1 MYCSLKGH
9 FTKVRK
15 QRLWVHYMPL
25 TSSSK
30 WITSPCVC
38 TSNKWKQDVERSME
52 RTWCDVR
59 AFLGGTEVLGW
70 TSFHS
75 RMHCVKTG
83 CLSTFRLFGSLS
95 LGLDDRFCQGLD
107 PFVPK
112 LFQKAGW
119 WFSDRQAKQIIKL
132 FFFLRSWC
140 CCIVFCVIHWF
151 TETLLIF
158 ALCMLVHCTPS
169 HAWVHGTLWR
179 KFSEGYRSADT
190 IVVIWPRYI
199 IYQGGSFVW
208 FLSTKYTIY

>member
-30 WITSPCVC
+30 WITSPCVY
-38 TSNKWKQDVERSME
+38 TSNNWKQDVERSME

-119 WFSDRQAKQIIKL
+119 WFSDRQAKQIINL
-132 FFFLRSWC
+132 FSFFDLDVVGLFSVLFIDYLQTLCWYLLYACWYIVHLAMLGFMARSDAR
-140 CCIVFCVIHWF
+140 F
-151 TETLLIF
+151 LK
-158 ALCMLVHCTPS
+158 
-169 HAWVHGTLWR
+169 GN
-179 KFSEGYRSADT
+179 D
-190 IVVIWPRYI
+190 WPT
-199 IYQGGSFVW
+199 Q
-208 FLSTKYTIY
+208 